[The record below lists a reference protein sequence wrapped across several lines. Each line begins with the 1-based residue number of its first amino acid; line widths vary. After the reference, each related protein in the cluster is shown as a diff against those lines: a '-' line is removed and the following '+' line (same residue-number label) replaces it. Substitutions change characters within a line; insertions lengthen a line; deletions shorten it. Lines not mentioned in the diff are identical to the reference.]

1 MKTIKILREL
11 ERIGK
16 EYYTPADMAK
26 ITGLAGGSLNV
37 RISRLKKAGVIDSS
51 GRGIYTVPGI
61 KTDPE
66 KAANDAVYPS
76 YISFRSALSKY
87 GVISEVPYV
96 LEMATTKSTRRKR
109 IGGIDVLYR
118 KLKKN
123 LFFGYVLAKGV
134 FIAEPEKAFLD
145 LLYLKCTGKEKDPG
159 PVKMDI
165 KKLDIAKAMKY
176 TSRFPGKVRTAAVK
190 ILKPASGQGST
201 KMIMAGRSDGI

>member
-11 ERIGK
+11 EKIGK

-26 ITGLAGGSLNV
+26 ITGLAGGALKV
-37 RISRLKKAGVIDSS
+37 RISRLKKGGVIESA
-51 GRGIYTVPGI
+51 GRAMYTVPGL

-123 LFFGYVLAKGV
+123 LFFGYMLAKGV

-145 LLYLKCTGKEKDPG
+145 LLYLKITGKEKDFDPL
-159 PVKMDI
+159 KMDL
-165 KKLDIAKAMKY
+165 KKLDIAKTLKY
-176 TSRFPGKVRTAAVK
+176 SSRFPKKIKIAAIK
-190 ILKPASGQGST
+190 ILK
-201 KMIMAGRSDGI
+201 